1 MNAAMIEP
9 SHILMP
15 EYRPDL
21 RDLDEIIELVEQ
33 IGLSYIHSSGCAVL
47 NDGTWLQPDEWQ
59 IWIDYMAEENNGRH

>member
-21 RDLDEIIELVEQ
+21 RDLDEIIELAEQ